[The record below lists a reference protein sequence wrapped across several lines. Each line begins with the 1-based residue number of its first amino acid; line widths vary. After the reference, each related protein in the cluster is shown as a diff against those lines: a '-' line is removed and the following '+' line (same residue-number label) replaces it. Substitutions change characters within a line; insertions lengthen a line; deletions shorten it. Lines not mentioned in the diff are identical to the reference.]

1 MTRLCWQFPRV
12 TQAPRPLTAPHH
24 HPPLHL
30 LSPGVT
36 HRSQAR
42 HLWPSHTCC
51 VHTLKVHRT
60 DTCVCHPTPPL
71 KQLAAVSIYHRS
83 PDRAQIPMQF
93 LCAGR
98 RELMFFEHLLCAMQ
112 HTEPFTCAFF
122 LKLFISPLK
131 FILQIVNMRP
141 REMTPITQRVGC
153 PPGMVPLDPA
163 VPPLPHPCFSAE
175 EK

>member
-1 MTRLCWQFPRV
+1 M
-12 TQAPRPLTAPHH
+12 
-24 HPPLHL
+24 
-30 LSPGVT
+30 
-36 HRSQAR
+36 
-42 HLWPSHTCC
+42 
-51 VHTLKVHRT
+51 HTLKVHRT

-93 LCAGR
+93 LCTGR
-98 RELMFFEHLLCAMQ
+98 RELMFFEHLLCATQ

-131 FILQIVNMRP
+131 FILRIVNMRP

-163 VPPLPHPCFSAE
+163 VPPLPHPWLIHWAGHCETMESVGAE
-175 EK
+175 VPARAGLSQRALQQCISGCGFRRTFNESKQQWHQNKSG